1 MHSPS
6 TPIHSHPTE
15 ISKLQSRGSVRFP
28 PEPPRAVLERCR
40 RGISPPSHSNG
51 ARPWHVSPNHS
62 SRASDVSRPF
72 LKSVPRSVRFPG
84 NPPRGSSLGPVE
96 TSTQGGKA
104 AIPGALSGFRSHRPM
119 PPPPPAAGAPES
131 RWKAP
136 DDSDFVLSPQVGS
149 VPGQGTK
156 IRCRKVGPAES
167 ISRTAKLEGEGIFDA
182 AGGAR
187 QTTLSE
193 TAALATPLRRRP
205 FRGLRLSEKEAITL
219 PFDRWS

>member
-15 ISKLQSRGSVRFP
+15 SSKLQSGGSVRFP

-119 PPPPPAAGAPES
+119 HPPPPPGRRCSGESVESTRRFRLCSVSAGGVGSRSGNQNTLQES
-131 RWKAP
+131 RPSGKHQPHSQVRRGRDLRCSRRSKA
-136 DDSDFVLSPQVGS
+136 DHLV
-149 VPGQGTK
+149 
-156 IRCRKVGPAES
+156 
-167 ISRTAKLEGEGIFDA
+167 
-182 AGGAR
+182 
-187 QTTLSE
+187 
-193 TAALATPLRRRP
+193 
-205 FRGLRLSEKEAITL
+205 
-219 PFDRWS
+219 